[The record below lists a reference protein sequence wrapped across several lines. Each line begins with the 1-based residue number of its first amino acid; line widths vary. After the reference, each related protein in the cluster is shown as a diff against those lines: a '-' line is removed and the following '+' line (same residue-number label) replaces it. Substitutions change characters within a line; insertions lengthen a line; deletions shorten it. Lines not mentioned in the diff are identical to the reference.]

1 MKGHCS
7 DYINL
12 WGIFA
17 NLALNAYIHGASN
30 IYVNNLKNLFHLFP
44 SIRNILSTFKPIV
57 LQLFIVSLLLPV
69 VFQGHQARRQRF
81 DGLWQNRSETGS
93 ARNSIVLWEERVRWL
108 LAANKAA
115 SLTHAYLYTPAYTC
129 PDAQVS
135 FCKPTTLF
143 HSFSRDHGGILQ
155 RKEVVILRIYM
166 NTRQWALFSFA
177 CVGMC
182 QKLLETLT
190 KVGSRATK
198 QADQTPKGLH
208 YFLLSPFWVLQAV
221 VCSIFGVG
229 IT

>member
-57 LQLFIVSLLLPV
+57 LQLFIVSLFLPV

-108 LAANKAA
+108 LAASKAA
-115 SLTHAYLYTPAYTC
+115 RSHTC
-129 PDAQVS
+129 
-135 FCKPTTLF
+135 
-143 HSFSRDHGGILQ
+143 
-155 RKEVVILRIYM
+155 
-166 NTRQWALFSFA
+166 
-177 CVGMC
+177 
-182 QKLLETLT
+182 LLVHTC
-190 KVGSRATK
+190 
-198 QADQTPKGLH
+198 LH
-208 YFLLSPFWVLQAV
+208 LP
-221 VCSIFGVG
+221 
-229 IT
+229 